1 MAKHHFKFDFNK
13 EDVRELLNYS
23 READAWYDTMCD
35 ILPLWDIT
43 TIERVAGF
51 IAQCG
56 HESNNFTVLSENLNY
71 SAARLD
77 VVFHSRFSGAGRD
90 PKNYHR
96 QPEKIA
102 NLVYA
107 NRIGNGSVESGDG
120 WKFRGGGLIQLTGRD
135 NYTRFGKVMKMS
147 AEEATNYVRT
157 KRGAI
162 DSACWFWDTN
172 NINLYCDAQ
181 DIVGM
186 TRKINGGRNGLEDR
200 NKKWLAA
207 LDLFGGDLDTKTHLT
222 TLKIGSRGPAVAELQ
237 RKLRIPV
244 DGIYGR
250 GTARAV
256 RRFQINN
263 GLVVDGVAGPA
274 TLAKL

>member
-1 MAKHHFKFDFNK
+1 MAQKYFNFDFKK

-23 READAWYDTMCD
+23 KDSDSWYETMCE
-35 ILPLWDIT
+35 ILPLWDINT
-43 TIERVAGF
+43 VERVAGF
-51 IAQCG
+51 IAQCA
-56 HESNNFTVLSENLNY
+56 HESRNFTILSENLNY
-71 SAARLD
+71 SASRLD
-77 VVFHSRFSGAGRD
+77 VVFRRHFSGAGRD
-90 PKNYHR
+90 PNKYHR

-135 NYTRFGKVMKMS
+135 NYTRFGKVMNMS

-172 NINLYCDAQ
+172 NINRYCDAQ

-186 TRKINGGRNGLEDR
+186 TRKINGGRNGLSER
-200 NKKWLAA
+200 NQIWLHA
-207 LDLFGGDLDTKTHLT
+207 LDLFDETTASPKVLT
-222 TLKIGSRGPAVAELQ
+222 VMQIGSRGPTVAELQ
-237 RKLRIPV
+237 RKLGIPA

-256 RRFQINN
+256 RRFQKIN
-263 GLVVDGVAGPA
+263 GLTVDGIAGPA